1 MVMAKKRSVPLDF
14 EQSLQELE
22 ALVEALEGDT
32 LSLEEALQQ
41 FEQGIA
47 LARHCNTALNEA
59 EQRVEQLLTTAEGN
73 PQVVPLADERS

>member
-1 MVMAKKRSVPLDF
+1 MAKKRSVPPDF

-59 EQRVEQLLTTAEGN
+59 EQRVEQLLADSEGH
-73 PQVVPLADERS
+73 PQVVALADERS